1 MRAGLSMSRIL
12 AIDPGRR
19 RMGLA
24 LSDPL
29 RLIASPLG
37 VIEYRGDERLLE
49 DVRALVARHDVA
61 LVVVGFPVRD
71 DGYEGESCLRS
82 RRLLDLLDRAGVR
95 AVLWDESSTTEQA
108 YDVTLQH
115 GLNRR
120 KSRRAKDCI
129 AASFILASYLEEH
142 PGEGDRRV

>member
-1 MRAGLSMSRIL
+1 MPRIL

-29 RLIASPLG
+29 RLFASPLG
-37 VIEYRGDERLLE
+37 VIEYRDDKRFV
-49 DVRALVARHDVA
+49 DDMRALAARHDVA
-61 LVVVGFPVRD
+61 LVLVGFPARD
-71 DGYEGESCLRS
+71 DGYEGEGCRRS
-82 RRLLDLLDRAGVR
+82 RRLLGLLEGAGIH
-95 AVLWDESSTTEQA
+95 AMLWDESSSTERA
-108 YDVTLQH
+108 YDVTRQH
-115 GLNRR
+115 GLDRR
-120 KSRRAKDCI
+120 KSRQAKDSI